1 MFLTILDLILI
12 LILFLFIAFG
22 FALGLIHTIGAL
34 VGVVVGSY
42 LAGVLYE
49 PDGSWLEPF
58 FLGNANTARIVA
70 FIVIFV
76 LINRLVGLVFWL
88 VNKIFHLISII
99 PFTKSLN
106 RLLGALF
113 GFLEGSLVL
122 GLSLYFISRFT
133 ISDWFAEVLLAS
145 KVAYWLIKMA
155 AILTPLLPVLLRQLQ
170 SVI

>member
-1 MFLTILDLILI
+1 MQSTADSASEDNTSQLTP
-12 LILFLFIAFG
+12 FLFKMIKQIV
-22 FALGLIHTIGAL
+22 L
-34 VGVVVGSY
+34 
-42 LAGVLYE
+42 LAVTSL
-49 PDGSWLEPF
+49 
-58 FLGNANTARIVA
+58 AA
-70 FIVIFV
+70 
-76 LINRLVGLVFWL
+76 LVFWL